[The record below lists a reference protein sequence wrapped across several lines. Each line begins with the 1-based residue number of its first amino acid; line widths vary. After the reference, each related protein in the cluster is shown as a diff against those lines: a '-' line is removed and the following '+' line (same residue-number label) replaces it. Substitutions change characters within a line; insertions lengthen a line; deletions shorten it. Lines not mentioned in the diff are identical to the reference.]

1 MSFLSP
7 FYFWFMLGLIPLV
20 AVYFLKVRPRRKP
33 TSAFFLWE
41 RLFDQKR
48 STSLF
53 QKLRDLLSL
62 LLMLLAF
69 IAIVL
74 ALTAPVF
81 NNDQRKDLF
90 IIIDNSASMSAKD
103 RNGTRLDEAR
113 SLAKDIIRSLN
124 HNQRA
129 AVASMSLD
137 VRYMSHFTTSPRTL
151 IDAVSQIEPSDCPF
165 RNKALDSLLLAGDIE
180 RQTKDP
186 NQQSQS
192 VKDDYRILLIS
203 DGCGLDANVPDFVE
217 LFKVGSNRDNVGFA
231 FRFIGRNSIGQ
242 KHT

>member
-1 MSFLSP
+1 MNFLYP
-7 FYFWFMLGLIPLV
+7 FYFWAMLGLLPLIGI
-20 AVYFLKVRPRRKP
+20 YFLKVRPRRKP

-41 RLFDQKR
+41 KLFDQKR

-69 IAIVL
+69 IAIVF
-74 ALTAPVF
+74 ALTSPIF

-103 RNGTRLDEAR
+103 KNGTRLEEAQ
-113 SLAKDIIRSLN
+113 SLAKGIIQSLN

-137 VRYMSHFTTSPRTL
+137 IRYMSHFTTSPRTL
-151 IDAVSQIEPSDCPF
+151 MDAV
-165 RNKALDSLLLAGDIE
+165 
-180 RQTKDP
+180 T
-186 NQQSQS
+186 
-192 VKDDYRILLIS
+192 
-203 DGCGLDANVPDFVE
+203 
-217 LFKVGSNRDNVGFA
+217 
-231 FRFIGRNSIGQ
+231 
-242 KHT
+242 